1 MFHWTAKDLVMKGK
15 RPCSAVEFYAYNGLE
30 LGMSLLKYDS
40 IKSFWSKGC
49 FIGHETFCDTMSRN
63 RFESIRASA
72 RFTSFQTYDNEM
84 AASDPLWSCRSF
96 LDQIIRKSAAIAVP
110 IGVSALDENRFVT
123 KARSKAKTCSP
134 NKPEKYA
141 IHFYAIVGHQY
152 CYLSS
157 MFDNNAGNTMGMEG
171 VHNYCR
177 LFRTLLAYYFK
188 VNSTYHRSLLGSSFH
203 LSSTRVSLQQRNS
216 TGIPLLLPARPLP
229 SWRREY

>member
-1 MFHWTAKDLVMKGK
+1 VFPWTAKDLRMKGK

-141 IHFYAIVGHQY
+141 IHF
-152 CYLSS
+152 
-157 MFDNNAGNTMGMEG
+157 M
-171 VHNYCR
+171 
-177 LFRTLLAYYFK
+177 
-188 VNSTYHRSLLGSSFH
+188 
-203 LSSTRVSLQQRNS
+203 
-216 TGIPLLLPARPLP
+216 PLLVINTVTLAPCLTIMQEIPWEWKVCTITVVFFVPFLHII
-229 SWRREY
+229 SK